1 MDLEAPV
8 LIIDDDPAM
17 TDMVKDILE
26 AAGRRAAVARNAF
39 HGLRLAR
46 EVKPAA
52 VLCDLVMPDMSGSDV
67 LRALASD
74 PATARIPRVMM
85 TGHQDADRSCADG
98 FLLKPFH
105 AETMLKLLDTM
116 STLPRLATKSTGHT
130 ELLWRG

>member
-46 EVKPAA
+46 EPARRRCRN
-52 VLCDLVMPDMSGSDV
+52 VS
-67 LRALASD
+67 
-74 PATARIPRVMM
+74 TAPPR
-85 TGHQDADRSCADG
+85 
-98 FLLKPFH
+98 
-105 AETMLKLLDTM
+105 
-116 STLPRLATKSTGHT
+116 
-130 ELLWRG
+130 